1 MPVLFF
7 APNIDPSKKE
17 AFVLV
22 TAGTC
27 YLVTVVCVF
36 VTIAISEYVRTAV
49 VFDSARPVE
58 PFDSAKTVVAS
69 DPVSFA
75 VASDSVMTAAAS
87 AAWIDVASDLEKN
100 AVVSDQLTASS
111 DFARILVCQSLRDGA
126 SRLHCS
132 SAELHHSNP
141 WKVAY

>member
-1 MPVLFF
+1 LPVLFF

-22 TAGTC
+22 MAGTC

-36 VTIAISEYVRTAV
+36 VRIAVSEYVRTAV
-49 VFDSARPVE
+49 VFDSARTVE
-58 PFDSAKTVVAS
+58 PVDSAKTVVVS

-75 VASDSVMTAAAS
+75 VASDRG
-87 AAWIDVASDLEKN
+87 KN

-111 DFARILVCQSLRDGA
+111 DFARILVCQSLRDGS

>member
-7 APNIDPSKKE
+7 ALNIDPSKKE

-22 TAGTC
+22 MAGTC

-36 VTIAISEYVRTAV
+36 VRIVISEYVRTAV
-49 VFDSARPVE
+49 AFDSARTVE
-58 PFDSAKTVVAS
+58 SFDSAKTVEVS

-75 VASDSVMTAAAS
+75 VVSDSAMTAAAY
-87 AAWIDVASDLEKN
+87 AAWIDVASDHGKN
-100 AVVSDQLTASS
+100 AAVSDQLTASS
-111 DFARILVCQSLRDGA
+111 DFERILVCQSLRDGA

-132 SAELHHSNP
+132 SAELCHSNP